1 MKRLFIARH
10 GETAW
15 NSDNRVQGSVDV
27 PLSEEGI
34 RQAEALAEFL
44 AGLKVPFGRI
54 YTSDLSRASTTGRI
68 IASRLGVDDRVASP
82 LLRELNC
89 GEWEGRAIAELRE
102 VQAEAFR
109 SWRHD
114 PRFAIP
120 GGESLVDMA
129 ARVERFFSEEAAALE
144 AQENVLLVA
153 HGLFNRMV
161 LAHLMGLD
169 PQQSRFFAQDNAAIS
184 VFEWVRGRCYC
195 LAWNVACHL

>member
-27 PLSEEGI
+27 PLSEEGV
-34 RQAEALAEFL
+34 RQAEALADFL

-54 YTSDLSRASTTGRI
+54 YASDLSRAATTGKI
-68 IASRLGVDDRVASP
+68 IAARLGAGECVQSP

-102 VQAEAFR
+102 EQAEAYR
-109 SWRHD
+109 AWRHD
-114 PRFAIP
+114 PGFAVP
-120 GGESLVDMA
+120 GGESLVEMK
-129 ARVERFFSEEAAALE
+129 ARVEAFFAEEAEALGRH
-144 AQENVLLVA
+144 ENVLLVA
-153 HGLFNRMV
+153 HGLFNRMI

-169 PQQSRFFAQDNAAIS
+169 PQQSRFFAQDNAALS
-184 VFEWVRGRCYC
+184 VFEWIRGRCYC
-195 LAWNVACHL
+195 LAWNIACHL